1 MKIAMANRIERD
13 DLFRRVWDAPLHEVA
28 QALGLTAGGVA
39 KLCDRLQVPRPNRNY
54 WRLSARDRAK
64 ARPATLPS
72 LDSNAVAHGMAP
84 GMHRAPGRKRLPI
97 EERRAQ
103 MLNIAGRLCLD
114 EGIDEVS
121 LNRVA
126 REAGISEAQ
135 AHNCFARRIDLL
147 SALARREIEEYEVS
161 RRNVVLRGRDRMT
174 QIVISTVNYLSE
186 AGRRGALL
194 QALLLEP
201 EVRELMR
208 ADFERTRTMVSKP
221 IVQAMSSSYG
231 MSEEE
236 AYGSNWL
243 VTAISLR
250 AGSLVSAGHL
260 STENA
265 IRLCL
270 PMVMGSIRSHAEARV
285 QRQP

>member
-1 MKIAMANRIERD
+1 MTQSSNERNE
-13 DLFRRVWDAPLHEVA
+13 LFRQVWDAPLHEVA
-28 QALGLTAGGVA
+28 RTLGMTASGVA
-39 KLCDRLQVPRPNRNY
+39 KMCDRLRVPRPTRDY
-54 WRLSARDRAK
+54 WRLSVAERRK
-64 ARPATLPS
+64 ARPALLPPVS
-72 LDSNAVAHGMAP
+72 DDSGAASSAP
-84 GMHRAPGRKRLPI
+84 DSGTQKQGRKRLPI
-97 EERRAQ
+97 AARKAQ
-103 MLNIAGRLCLD
+103 MLDIAGRLCLD

-147 SALARREIEEYEVS
+147 MALAQREVDKYEES
-161 RRNVVLRGRDRMT
+161 RHAVEQRGHDRMT
-174 QIVISTVNYLSE
+174 QIVMSTVNYLSE

-194 QALLLEP
+194 QTLLLEP
-201 EVRELMR
+201 EVRKLMR
-208 ADFERTRTMVSKP
+208 GDFEITRTMTSKP
-221 IVQAMSSSYG
+221 VVEAMSSSYG

-250 AGSLVSAGHL
+250 TGSLVSAGRL

-270 PMVMGSIRSHAEARV
+270 PMVIGSIRSHRQARTK
-285 QRQP
+285 QSTA

>member
-1 MKIAMANRIERD
+1 MIQSSNERNE
-13 DLFRRVWDAPLHEVA
+13 LFRQVWDAPLQEVA
-28 QALGLTAGGVA
+28 RTLGMTASGVA
-39 KLCDRLQVPRPNRNY
+39 KMCDRLQVPRPTREY
-54 WRLSARDRAK
+54 WRLSVAERRK
-64 ARPATLPS
+64 ARPSFLPPMSDDIRATGS
-72 LDSNAVAHGMAP
+72 ASNNGAA
-84 GMHRAPGRKRLPI
+84 RQGRKRLPI
-97 EERRAQ
+97 AARKAQ
-103 MLNIAGRLCLD
+103 ILDIAGRLCLD

-121 LNRVA
+121 LNRIA

-147 SALARREIEEYEVS
+147 SALARREIARYEES
-161 RRNVVLRGRDRMT
+161 RHAVEQRGGDRMT
-174 QIVISTVNYLSE
+174 QIVMSTVNYLSE

-201 EVRELMR
+201 EVRKLMR
-208 ADFERTRTMVSKP
+208 GDFEITRTMTSKP
-221 IVQAMSSSYG
+221 IVEAMSSSYG

-243 VTAISLR
+243 VTAITLR
-250 AGSLVSAGHL
+250 TGSLVSAGRL

-270 PMVMGSIRSHAEARV
+270 PMVMGSIRSHGKARAKRPTV
-285 QRQP
+285 

>member
-1 MKIAMANRIERD
+1 MRSRIERD
-13 DLFRRVWDAPLHEVA
+13 ELFRKVWDAPLHEVA
-28 QALGLTAGGVA
+28 QTLGMTAGGVA

-54 WRLSARDRAK
+54 WRLSDTERRK
-64 ARPATLPS
+64 ARPQTLPS
-72 LDSNAVAHGMAP
+72 ADSDMGKGGSALSGSAQGT
-84 GMHRAPGRKRLPI
+84 GRKRLPLKA
-97 EERRAQ
+97 RRAQ
-103 MLNIAGRLCLD
+103 MLDIAGRLCLA

-135 AHNCFARRIDLL
+135 AHNCYARRIDML
-147 SALARREIEEYEVS
+147 SALARREVEEYEIS
-161 RRNVVLRGRDRMT
+161 RKAVVLRGRDRMT
-174 QIVISTVNYLSE
+174 QIVMSTVNYLSE

-201 EVRELMR
+201 EVRVIMR
-208 ADFERTRTMVSKP
+208 GDFERTRAAVSKP
-221 IVQAMSSSYG
+221 IVQAMSSTYG

-250 AGSLVSAGHL
+250 TGSLVSAGHL
-260 STENA
+260 SSENA

-270 PMVMGSIRSHAEARV
+270 PMVMGSIRSHAQAKTRP
-285 QRQP
+285 QS

>member
-1 MKIAMANRIERD
+1 MGREIEREA
-13 DLFRRVWDAPLHEVA
+13 LFRQVWDAPLHEVA
-28 QALGLTAGGVA
+28 KTLSMTAGGAA

-54 WRLSARDRAK
+54 WRLSSAERRD
-64 ARPATLPS
+64 ARPVSLPP
-72 LDSNAVAHGMAP
+72 LELGNIEPAAAAHMS
-84 GMHRAPGRKRLPI
+84 GRRRLPLD
-97 EERRAQ
+97 ERRAQ
-103 MLNIAGRLCLD
+103 ILNVAGRICLD

-126 REAGISEAQ
+126 REVGISEAQ
-135 AHNCFARRIDLL
+135 AHNCFARRIDML
-147 SALARREIEEYEVS
+147 SALARREIGEYEKS
-161 RRNVVLRGRDRMT
+161 RHGVVLRGRDRMT
-174 QIVISTVNYLSE
+174 HIIMSTVNYLSE

-201 EVRELMR
+201 EVREIMR
-208 ADFERTRTMVSKP
+208 AEFEQTRTSVSKP
-221 IVQAMSSSYG
+221 IVQAMQSNYG

-270 PMVMGSIRSHAEARV
+270 PMILGSIRSHAQARS
-285 QRQP
+285 RA

>member
-1 MKIAMANRIERD
+1 MASRIERHV
-13 DLFRRVWDAPLHEVA
+13 LFREVWDSPLHEVA
-28 QALGLTAGGVA
+28 KKMGMTAGGVA
-39 KLCDRLQVPRPNRNY
+39 KLCDRLQVPRPNRNF
-54 WRLSARDRAK
+54 WRLSATERLSVRPTTLSPLGNGDEANALGPAK
-64 ARPATLPS
+64 S
-72 LDSNAVAHGMAP
+72 
-84 GMHRAPGRKRLPI
+84 GRKRLPI
-97 EERRAQ
+97 EERKTQ
-103 MLNIAGRLCLD
+103 MLDIAGRLCLE
-114 EGIDEVS
+114 EGIDEVT

-135 AHNCFARRIDLL
+135 AHNCFAKRIDML

-161 RRNVVLRGRDRMT
+161 RRKVVLRGRDRMT
-174 QIVISTVNYLSE
+174 QIVMSTVNYLSE

-201 EVRELMR
+201 EVREIMR
-208 ADFERTRTMVSKP
+208 ADFEKTRTMVSKP
-221 IVQAMSSSYG
+221 IVQAMSSTYG

-260 STENA
+260 STEKA

-270 PMVMGSIRSHAEARV
+270 PMVMGSIRSHAQARA
-285 QRQP
+285 RS

>member
-1 MKIAMANRIERD
+1 MLRSSNERD
-13 DLFRRVWDAPLHEVA
+13 ELFRQVWDAPLHEVA
-28 QALGLTAGGVA
+28 QALGMTASGVA
-39 KLCDRLQVPRPNRNY
+39 KMCDRLHVPRPTRNY
-54 WRLSARDRAK
+54 WRLSIADRRK
-64 ARPATLPS
+64 ARPSLLPS
-72 LDSNAVAHGMAP
+72 VSDDIRATGSASNSNAQ
-84 GMHRAPGRKRLPI
+84 RQGRKRLPI
-97 EERRAQ
+97 AERKAQ
-103 MLNIAGRLCLD
+103 MLDIAGRICLD

-147 SALARREIEEYEVS
+147 LALARREVAKYEES
-161 RRNVVLRGRDRMT
+161 RHAVEQRGHDRMT
-174 QIVISTVNYLSE
+174 QIVMSTVNYLSE

-194 QALLLEP
+194 QTLLLDP
-201 EVRELMR
+201 EVRKLMR
-208 ADFERTRTMVSKP
+208 GDFEITRTMTSKP
-221 IVQAMSSSYG
+221 IVEAMSSSYG

-250 AGSLVSAGHL
+250 AGSLVSSGRL
-260 STENA
+260 TTEDA

-270 PMVMGSIRSHAEARV
+270 PMVIGSIRSHRKVRAKRSTA
-285 QRQP
+285 

>member
-1 MKIAMANRIERD
+1 MTQGRIGRD
-13 DLFRRVWDAPLHEVA
+13 ELFRRVWEAPLHEVA
-28 QALGLTAGGVA
+28 AALGMTAGGVA

-54 WRLSARDRAK
+54 WRLSLADRRQV
-64 ARPATLPS
+64 RPSALSPAATHAGVA
-72 LDSNAVAHGMAP
+72 DANATSDGR
-84 GMHRAPGRKRLPI
+84 GTGRKRLPI
-97 EERRAQ
+97 EARKAQ
-103 MLNIAGRLCLD
+103 MLDIAGRLCLE

-135 AHNCFARRIDLL
+135 AHNCFARRIDML
-147 SALARREIEEYEVS
+147 SALARREIEEYEIS
-161 RRNVVLRGRDRMT
+161 RRAVVQRGRDRMT
-174 QIVISTVNYLSE
+174 QIVMSTVNYLSE

-201 EVRELMR
+201 DVREIMR
-208 ADFERTRTMVSKP
+208 RDFEITRSMVSKP

-260 STENA
+260 TAENA

-270 PMVMGSIRSHAEARV
+270 PMVMGSIRSHGKVRAG
-285 QRQP
+285 RQAS

>member
-1 MKIAMANRIERD
+1 MMRSRVGRD
-13 DLFRRVWDAPLHEVA
+13 DLFQRVWETPLGEVA
-28 QALGLTAGGVA
+28 AALGMTAGGVA

-54 WRLSARDRAK
+54 WRLTSADRRQVRPSGLSPLAERDAATGSK
-64 ARPATLPS
+64 ADKR
-72 LDSNAVAHGMAP
+72 HGT
-84 GMHRAPGRKRLPI
+84 GRRRLPLVA
-97 EERRAQ
+97 RKAQ
-103 MLNIAGRLCLD
+103 MLDIAGRLCLD

-135 AHNCFARRIDLL
+135 AHNCFARRIDML
-147 SALARREIEEYEVS
+147 SALARREIEEYEIS
-161 RRNVVLRGRDRMT
+161 RRAVVQRGRDRMT
-174 QIVISTVNYLSE
+174 QIVMSTVNYLSE

-201 EVRELMR
+201 DVREIMR
-208 ADFERTRTMVSKP
+208 GDFEITRSMVSKP

-250 AGSLVSAGHL
+250 AGSLVSAGRL

-270 PMVMGSIRSHAEARV
+270 PMVMGSIRSHGQARTN
-285 QRQP
+285 RTG